1 MSAAAITQRASGL
14 DKVLVVTVTYHPDLD
29 VLRRQMQLLPPEC
42 PKVVIDNASGEATVQ
57 ALLALQ
63 KTVPRLQ
70 VVANAQNLG
79 LAAALNQGNKQG
91 RAQWPTVEYC
101 LLLDQDSEPQPGSV
115 KSLLDAIKDLQR
127 RGLNPGTVGPMLL
140 DVETGLQHGFHQATR
155 WRWRRIYPEAGSLQ
169 AVPCTN
175 VNGSGSLVPVHLF
188 DELGGLDEAFFIDH
202 VDTEWAF
209 RVLHHGYSLW
219 GIPKAIFKHRM
230 GQKTLKYWLFGW
242 RVWPCRSPI
251 RHYYLFRNAIYLM
264 NKKYVPLIWKFW
276 ASVKIIISMQVVLL
290 RPDEIVQQ
298 INSMM
303 RGLIHGFCL
312 KKNLHKEKSG
322 DYFE

>member
-1 MSAAAITQRASGL
+1 M
-14 DKVLVVTVTYHPDLD
+14 TVTYHPDLD

-70 VVANAQNLG
+70 VVANTQNLG
-79 LAAALNQGNKQG
+79 LAAALNQGIKQG

-115 KSLLDAIKDLQR
+115 QALWDAMDGLQR
-127 RGLNPGTVGPMLL
+127 GGLNPGTVGPMLL

-242 RVWPCRSPI
+242 RVWPYRSPI
-251 RHYYLFRNAIYLM
+251 RHYYLFRNAIWLVRNDCVPGVWRFWAVIKLGITIVVHGIFDSQRM
-264 NKKYVPLIWKFW
+264 VQLTHMWRGVVSASNVKKY
-276 ASVKIIISMQVVLL
+276 
-290 RPDEIVQQ
+290 R
-298 INSMM
+298 
-303 RGLIHGFCL
+303 
-312 KKNLHKEKSG
+312 
-322 DYFE
+322 